1 ERREMQGWLV
11 KLAFLLTFG
20 TVAATAFVQ
29 SRPGTS
35 SEPSVRSKSL
45 GDAPQPLPEDT
56 PFRWLSSASSHALTA
71 GAVLGL
77 VLALAQAPAVRAEDR
92 YADVESQ
99 VVLAASPSPAK
110 EKAKKELLADAKK
123 VDEFTKT
130 KVRTTK
136 DDLLKYTE
144 GSTMDALGTE
154 FNDVRPARSKVRKS
168 LQKESG
174 GFKLAGLPDLPSFG
188 LPSLPSAPG
197 VAAPELS
204 GDAGVGIASG
214 AAVALALPALGVA
227 GVVNSRISEKQ
238 REDAERR
245 AREAN
250 ALPVGPILTVAGVG
264 AAALVA
270 GSVISSIGDSFG
282 SEKVVQEVVTTTA
295 PAKARRDH
303 ASADKEAADKAAAD
317 KAAADKAA
325 AEKAAAD
332 KAAADKAE
340 AEKKAA
346 ADKAAADKAAAD
358 KAAAD
363 KAAADKAA
371 AEKAAAD
378 KAAADK
384 AEAEKKA
391 AADKAAADKAA
402 ADKAAADKAAADKAA
417 AEAKAKADKAA
428 ADKAAAPK
436 AAAEPAAPEPEVAQ
450 SKKVSRKG
458 YFNYMRDKK

>member
-1 ERREMQGWLV
+1 MQGWLV

-99 VVLAASPSPAK
+99 VVLAASPAR

-136 DDLLKYTE
+136 DALLKYTE
-144 GSTMDALGTE
+144 GSTTDALGTE

-204 GDAGVGIASG
+204 GDAGVGFASG

-282 SEKVVQEVVTTTA
+282 SGEVVQEVVTTTA
-295 PAKARRDH
+295 PAKA
-303 ASADKEAADKAAAD
+303 SADKAAADKAAADKAAADKAAAEKKAAADKAAADKASAD

-332 KAAADKAE
+332 KAAADKA
-340 AEKKAA
+340 A
-346 ADKAAADKAAAD
+346 
-358 KAAAD
+358 
-363 KAAADKAA
+363 
-371 AEKAAAD
+371 
-378 KAAADK
+378 
-384 AEAEKKA
+384 AEKKA

-436 AAAEPAAPEPEVAQ
+436 AAAKAPEPAAPEPEVAE

>member
-1 ERREMQGWLV
+1 MERRAQGLV
-11 KLAFLLTFG
+11 AMLAVLLTFG

-29 SRPGTS
+29 SRPGAS
-35 SEPSVRSKSL
+35 SEPSVHSKSL
-45 GDAPQPLPEDT
+45 GDAPQPLPEET
-56 PFRWLSSASSHALTA
+56 PFHWLSSASSHALTA

-99 VVLAASPSPAK
+99 VVLAASPAR

-136 DDLLKYTE
+136 DALLKYTE
-144 GSTMDALGTE
+144 GSATDALGTE
-154 FNDVRPARSKVRKS
+154 FNDVRPTRSKVRKS

-250 ALPVGPILTVAGVG
+250 SLPVGPILTVAGVG

-282 SEKVVQEVVTTTA
+282 SEQVVEEVVTTAA
-295 PAKARRDH
+295 PSK
-303 ASADKEAADKAAAD
+303 AADD

-325 AEKAAAD
+325 AEK
-332 KAAADKAE
+332 
-340 AEKKAA
+340 
-346 ADKAAADKAAAD
+346 KAAADKAAAD

-384 AEAEKKA
+384 ASADKA
-391 AADKAAADKAA
+391 AADKATADKAAADKAAADKAAADKAAAEKKAAADKAA

-417 AEAKAKADKAA
+417 AEAKAKADQAAAEKAA
-428 ADKAAAPK
+428 AQKAATKAPEPAAAP
-436 AAAEPAAPEPEVAQ
+436 ETEVAE